1 MTDQERERLVGLD
14 IGTTKVSCVAAVEN
28 DFGGLEIIGVGNVPS
43 LGMTRGQ
50 VTNME
55 AAKSSI
61 SRAVDECRR
70 MAGCR
75 IEDVYVGIAG
85 GHIAS
90 FNSHGLVA
98 VRDKGEKLVTEDDKR
113 RAVEAAE
120 TLNIPQGRIIV
131 QSIPQ
136 EYKVDEVEG
145 ILDPLNM
152 VGVRL
157 EVKVHVITSAL
168 NAYQN
173 IVNCVT
179 DADLNMKEMILE
191 SLASAEAVLTPQE
204 MDVGAAVLDIG
215 GGTSDVAIFS
225 GGSVKYSG
233 VVAQG
238 GDNLTQDL
246 ALGLRTSIETA
257 ERFKVTRGA
266 LRPDL
271 LSSEPLVI
279 PSLGGQHK
287 DEDPAVF
294 CGILEKRMTDIMESV
309 NMEFVRSGMDQ
320 DVHEVVLT
328 GGSSMLPGLVDL
340 ARRVLNRGVRLG
352 EPRIEGGLSS
362 MVNDPR
368 FSTAIGLVM
377 YGHRSERETRDP
389 SQRAGAGAGG
399 GSLPGRILRSFRRI
413 FTGD

>member
-1 MTDQERERLVGLD
+1 MTDQERDRLVGLD
-14 IGTTKVSCVAAVEN
+14 IGTTKVTCVAAVVN
-28 DFGGLEIIGVGNVPS
+28 DFGALEIIGVGNAAS
-43 LGMTRGQ
+43 LGMTRGA

-55 AAKSSI
+55 AAKASI
-61 SRAVDECRR
+61 AKAVDECRR

-75 IEDVYVGIAG
+75 IDDVYVGIAG

-90 FNSHGLVA
+90 FNSHGVVA
-98 VRDKGEKLVTEDDKR
+98 VLDKTEKLVTEEDKR

-136 EYKVDEVEG
+136 EYKVDDVEG

-157 EVKVHVITSAL
+157 EVNVHVITSAL

-173 IVNCVT
+173 IVNCVS

-191 SLASAEAVLTPQE
+191 SLASAEAVLTSQE

-215 GGTSDVAIFS
+215 GGTTDVAILL
-225 GGSVKYSG
+225 GGAVKYSG
-233 VVAQG
+233 VVPMG

-246 ALGLRTSIETA
+246 ALGLRTSVETA
-257 ERFKVTRGA
+257 ERFKVARGA
-266 LRPDL
+266 CRPDL
-271 LSSEPLVI
+271 LSQEALVI
-279 PSLGGQHK
+279 PSLGGVPT
-287 DEDPAVF
+287 EVDPAHF
-294 CGILEKRMTDIMESV
+294 CSILEGRMTDVLECV
-309 NMEFVRSGMDQ
+309 NMEFVKSGLDA

-328 GGSSMLPGLVDL
+328 GGTSLLPGVADL
-340 ARRVLNRGVRLG
+340 ARRVLNRSVRLG
-352 EPRIEGGLSS
+352 EPGIDGGLSS

-368 FSTAIGLVM
+368 YSTAIGLIM
-377 YGHRSERETRDP
+377 YGLKCDKEPRGPGGP
-389 SQRAGAGAGG
+389 SGHEGGA
-399 GSLPGRILRSFRRI
+399 LPGRLWRSIRR
-413 FTGD
+413 FFAGD